1 MRAPRARRS
10 AEAKGALLAPDAVTF
25 SKSLRVEPTLEIASD
40 EGDEGMA
47 IPLVLATSMAVNA
60 VLLVLLLRSYLRKSE
75 SSGEPTLQD
84 EDMLHFNF
92 FSCWLFHVVS
102 CIKCVQETV
111 VFQYF
116 FNISSRCFR
125 NIQLCCA
132 GYVAM
137 A

>member
-1 MRAPRARRS
+1 MRVRRARRS
-10 AEAKGALLAPDAVTF
+10 AEAKGALLAPDAVT
-25 SKSLRVEPTLEIASD
+25 SKSLRVEPTLEMAS
-40 EGDEGMA
+40 EGYEDMA

-75 SSGEPTLQD
+75 SSGEPTL
-84 EDMLHFNF
+84 MKTCCT
-92 FSCWLFHVVS
+92 STLFHIVS
-102 CIKCVQETV
+102 CIMCVQETL

-116 FNISSRCFR
+116 FNFFNFSSRCFR
-125 NIQLCCA
+125 NIPLCCA